1 LAFKSAK
8 LVPWS
13 LCNRWFNCLKI
24 SNSRN
29 IMVSHVYREGN
40 HCANGLAKI
49 GLNLNSCI
57 IWNKL
62 PLEIRDSFDS
72 NKLGKPFFRVIHS

>member
-1 LAFKSAK
+1 
-8 LVPWS
+8 
-13 LCNRWFNCLKI
+13 
-24 SNSRN
+24 
-29 IMVSHVYREGN
+29 MVSHVYREGN

-49 GLNLNSCI
+49 GLNLNSCT
-57 IWNKL
+57 IWNEL